1 MPFITL
7 SASAWLVGEKLNS
20 ILLVGAVL
28 VLLGVYFGVLY
39 KPRKKA
45 EKPLLMTSAG
55 ELGTEICSTCP

>member
-1 MPFITL
+1 MPFVTL

-28 VLLGVYFGVLY
+28 VLLGVYVGVLY

-45 EKPLLMTSAG
+45 EEPLPLTSAG
-55 ELGTEICSTCP
+55 EAGNEICSTCP